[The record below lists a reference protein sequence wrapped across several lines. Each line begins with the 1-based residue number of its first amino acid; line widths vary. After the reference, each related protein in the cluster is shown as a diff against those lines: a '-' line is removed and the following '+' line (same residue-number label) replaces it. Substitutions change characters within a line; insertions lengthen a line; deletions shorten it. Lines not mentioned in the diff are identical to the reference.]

1 MDVAATPWR
10 EQEGKFS
17 KLVGLAPM
25 LHSRP
30 YLPTPPLIQSRLD
43 CLSRFVHRCTFTAL
57 PKYMYKCGCNAGV
70 HAHYARFVAV
80 TWRCLTVRYVAC
92 MSLRYDLAM
101 FRPVVTWRACLAKM
115 PGTVREAVQSAGA
128 QYEAARHSR
137 PAPPPLPASSP
148 PLLRPVATPLGL

>member
-17 KLVGLAPM
+17 KLVGLTPM

-57 PKYMYKCGCNAGV
+57 PKYKCGRSAAV

-92 MSLRYDLAM
+92 VSLLYDMAM
-101 FRPVVTWRACLAKM
+101 LRACLAKM

-128 QYEAARHSR
+128 QYEAAWHSR
-137 PAPPPLPASSP
+137 PAPPPLPASSS